1 MPITVRE
8 TSKDRYARV
17 VLWRSAPVA
26 GRSKFC
32 QSECLES
39 ANRPLPLTH
48 FCARGRAHSGRH
60 RAALIG
66 TALVRRVWLVALLGL
81 FFPVAAEA
89 QNPVRWTTNYYPV
102 TGSTLPEIRQSI
114 RQNRP
119 WKEKVDLDAMTEWR
133 VTWQFGVR
141 PTAGGCRCS
150 SFGTQTTITITLP
163 RWIAPTNAPDTV
175 KQVWQKYAAAL
186 GHHEA
191 GHAAIALAAA
201 ADIRKRV
208 REAGEGSDCAGLKKR
223 INDLGRQ
230 VIEEH
235 RKRDKDYDEQTQHGA
250 TEGASLPGRTRRA
263 R

>member
-1 MPITVRE
+1 VICVNYRE
-8 TSKDRYARV
+8 LVIAAFPR
-17 VLWRSAPVA
+17 
-26 GRSKFC
+26 
-32 QSECLES
+32 
-39 ANRPLPLTH
+39 RP
-48 FCARGRAHSGRH
+48 
-60 RAALIG
+60 AALG
-66 TALVRRVWLVALLGL
+66 VALLVL
-81 FFPVAAEA
+81 WFPTLAAA
-89 QNPVRWTTNYYPV
+89 QNSLRWTTNYYTV
-102 TGSTLPEIRQSI
+102 TGATLTEIRQSV
-114 RQNRP
+114 RQSRP
-119 WKEKVDLDAMTEWR
+119 WKEKNELDGMTEWR
-133 VTWQFGVR
+133 VMWQFGVM

-150 SFGTQTTITITLP
+150 FFGTQTTITITLP

-186 GHHEA
+186 GQHEA

-208 REAGEGSDCAGLKKR
+208 GEAGEGLDCAGLTKR